1 MYTPLPIDKVPGP
14 SYLSTGHLPPLER
27 VTELVDEAYALY
39 TPVDE
44 GKVADYTPALAK
56 VPRNLFGIC
65 VVGVEG
71 NVYAVGD
78 ADHEFSI
85 QSVSK
90 PFVFAL
96 VYLRNRGIAKLLE
109 GYGRMCFDALEYTD
123 VYTKQCSPKVNAQD
137 LAVMGA
143 TLADAEATR

>member
-1 MYTPLPIDKVPGP
+1 MYAPPHID
-14 SYLSTGHLPPLER
+14 
-27 VTELVDEAYALY
+27 
-39 TPVDE
+39 
-44 GKVADYTPALAK
+44 K

-71 NVYAVGD
+71 SMYAVGD
-78 ADHEFSI
+78 ADQEFSI

-109 GYGRMCFDALEYTD
+109 GYVRMYFDALEYTD
-123 VYTKQCSPKVNAQD
+123 VCTKQCSPKVNAQD

-143 TLADAEATR
+143 TLAGAEATR